1 MMGYKIVYGPE
12 ITCPVQKIGNGL
24 RFRSIVASVLLAF
37 ALLVRCFWPEGCDKL
52 RRVILPDAAT
62 EVQIAAE
69 MMLKDLS
76 SGKSVSE
83 SLTAFCVEVM
93 HLDEAA

>member
-1 MMGYKIVYGPE
+1 MGYKIVYGPE
-12 ITCPVQKIGNGL
+12 ISYRERKRGTYL
-24 RFRSIVASVLLAF
+24 RFRCFVASGLLLF
-37 ALLVRCFWPEGCDKL
+37 SFLVRCFWPEGCDKL
-52 RRVILPDAAT
+52 RRVILPDAASV
-62 EVQIAAE
+62 VQIAAE
-69 MMLKDLS
+69 MMLEDLT